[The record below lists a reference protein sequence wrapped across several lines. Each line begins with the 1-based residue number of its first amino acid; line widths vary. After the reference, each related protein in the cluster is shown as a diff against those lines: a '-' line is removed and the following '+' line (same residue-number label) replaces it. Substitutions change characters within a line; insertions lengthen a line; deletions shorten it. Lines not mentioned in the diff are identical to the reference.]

1 MHDVHI
7 WSITSYVHILSAHMV
22 LKDGIKDTNALLN
35 IVKKILQDQFMIQHS
50 TLQLEKEGYK
60 ETGQVCSI

>member
-1 MHDVHI
+1 
-7 WSITSYVHILSAHMV
+7 MV
-22 LKDGIKDTNALLN
+22 LKDGIKDTNTLLN
-35 IVKKILQDQFMIQHS
+35 TVKKILQDQFMIQHS